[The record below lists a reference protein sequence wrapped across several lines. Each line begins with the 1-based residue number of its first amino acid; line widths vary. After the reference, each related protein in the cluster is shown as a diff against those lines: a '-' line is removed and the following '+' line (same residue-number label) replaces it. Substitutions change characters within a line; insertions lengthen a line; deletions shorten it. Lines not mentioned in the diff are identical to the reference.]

1 MRKIPQKS
9 TPEPLDSNSLV
20 VQYNEYAVQRTYF
33 HFLKDK
39 KILFLGKFF
48 AYLILVISDL

>member
-9 TPEPLDSNSLV
+9 TPEPLHSNSLV

-33 HFLKDK
+33 DFLKD
-39 KILFLGKFF
+39 IFLLAKNI
-48 AYLILVISDL
+48 AYFISEISDL